1 MKKNIF
7 IDNIQMET
15 QTVFHADGN
24 INIIPCSFERGHCI
38 TPDGDVVTRQ
48 GRMTVDMEGHSHF
61 RPFRTDGKP
70 RYSKAFTTAHGEVR
84 TTKKSVI
91 VQLSFPKRYGKALM
105 ESLFREECDDIQA
118 FFRTRPVDTLWEA

>member
-24 INIIPCSFERGHCI
+24 INIFPCSFERGKCI
-38 TPDGDVVTRQ
+38 TPDGDIVTRK
-48 GRMTVDMEGHSHF
+48 GRMTVDMEGRSHF
-61 RPFRTDGKP
+61 HPFRIEGKP
-70 RYSKAFTTAHGEVR
+70 RYAKAFVTPHGEVR

-105 ESLFREECDDIQA
+105 ESLFAEETGDIKA